1 MFFNYIAKKN
11 TMKSL
16 YSITFDTVKNFP
28 IATLINVL
36 VIILAAFTELIGFS
50 LLLPFLETLLND
62 NLNEISQFSK
72 YILNIFNFIGLN
84 FEIKNFLILFGILL
98 ILKHIFLSFS
108 TWQITRVWSELIAL
122 SRKKLLNNLLFT
134 RFNFFNSLSLGGLV
148 NTINRE
154 AEAPANAYSITC
166 HLIVSLLQSL
176 MLITLSFF
184 VSWKITLG
192 AIVVSVFVVFIL
204 KGFIDSTKKLG
215 KKDTFVRSI
224 FNKKFVEIMSS
235 LKHLKVSGEENII
248 KRILFTNIEKIN
260 QNTKKFIFFQENIRC
275 FQNIFFTLTLL
286 FGIYYL
292 LVNISFPI
300 EKIAVLAALF
310 LRLTQGVGRIQ
321 KFSHKLAQSEAPYR
335 KINELNEN
343 LKKNY
348 DKKKIEVKDILKSI
362 ELKKIS
368 FSYYK
373 KPIIKN
379 VSLKLKIGEI
389 LLIKGSSGIGKT
401 TLVDIICGLLNPLEG
416 EILIDNKRIDPSIT
430 KLRKKLIGYVPQDYF
445 LYNNTILNN
454 LTLSNSKKTNKKKI
468 NFSLKLAECYKFV
481 TNLKDGLKT
490 KLGEKGAKI
499 SGGQRQRIALAVT
512 FMKEPKILI
521 LDEATSALD
530 IKTENKILQNIKRNN
545 KKFAVIIISHRP
557 SVKKFADKIVNL
569 NNNK

>member
-1 MFFNYIAKKN
+1 MFFNYIAKIN

-28 IATLINVL
+28 IATLINVT
-36 VIILAAFTELIGFS
+36 VIILAAFTEVIGFG

-98 ILKHIFLSFS
+98 ISKHIFLSFS
-108 TWQITRVWSELIAL
+108 SWQITRVWSELIAL
-122 SRKKLLNNLLFT
+122 SRKKFLNNLLFT

-166 HLIVSLLQSL
+166 HLIVSFLQSL
-176 MLITLSFF
+176 MLVTLSFF
-184 VSWKITLG
+184 VSWKITIG
-192 AIVVSVFVVFIL
+192 AIVASIFIAFIL

-260 QNTKKFIFFQENIRC
+260 QNTKKFIFFQENIIC

-310 LRLTQGVGRIQ
+310 LRLTQCVSRIQ
-321 KFSHKLAQSEAPYR
+321 KFSHKLAQAEAPYK
-335 KINELNEN
+335 KINELNKN

-348 DKKKIEVKDILKSI
+348 DKKKIEVKDISKSI
-362 ELKKIS
+362 ELKNIS

-373 KPIIKN
+373 KAIIKN
-379 VSLKLKIGEI
+379 ISLKLKIGEV

-430 KLRKKLIGYVPQDYF
+430 RLRKQLIGYVPQDYF
-445 LYNNTILNN
+445 LYNDTILNN
-454 LTLSNSKKTNKKKI
+454 LTLSNSKKINKKKI
-468 NFSLKLAECYKFV
+468 NFSLKLSECYKFV

-557 SVKKFADKIVNL
+557 SVKNFADKIVNL

>member
-310 LRLTQGVGRIQ
+310 LRLTQCVSRIQ

-335 KINELNEN
+335 KIN
-343 LKKNY
+343 
-348 DKKKIEVKDILKSI
+348 
-362 ELKKIS
+362 
-368 FSYYK
+368 
-373 KPIIKN
+373 
-379 VSLKLKIGEI
+379 
-389 LLIKGSSGIGKT
+389 
-401 TLVDIICGLLNPLEG
+401 
-416 EILIDNKRIDPSIT
+416 
-430 KLRKKLIGYVPQDYF
+430 
-445 LYNNTILNN
+445 
-454 LTLSNSKKTNKKKI
+454 
-468 NFSLKLAECYKFV
+468 
-481 TNLKDGLKT
+481 
-490 KLGEKGAKI
+490 
-499 SGGQRQRIALAVT
+499 
-512 FMKEPKILI
+512 
-521 LDEATSALD
+521 
-530 IKTENKILQNIKRNN
+530 
-545 KKFAVIIISHRP
+545 
-557 SVKKFADKIVNL
+557 
-569 NNNK
+569 